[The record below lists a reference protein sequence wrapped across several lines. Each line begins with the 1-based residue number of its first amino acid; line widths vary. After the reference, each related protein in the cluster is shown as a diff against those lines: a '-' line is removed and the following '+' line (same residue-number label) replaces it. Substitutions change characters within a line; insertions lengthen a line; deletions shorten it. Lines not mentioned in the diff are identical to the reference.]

1 MAPLFSE
8 KEERV
13 GDQPH
18 SLRGEN
24 LSWILD
30 IALLKTMEIDR
41 NSSLHSIMHP
51 LSVALN
57 PSPQAPAEDA
67 PVSLTLSHSFQFI
80 QGEPTRGL
88 TGIYTN
94 VTSSFNNLF

>member
-30 IALLKTMEIDR
+30 IERR
-41 NSSLHSIMHP
+41 NNYGDHKGSSLGTRVGREGIEP
-51 LSVALN
+51 SV
-57 PSPQAPAEDA
+57 
-67 PVSLTLSHSFQFI
+67 
-80 QGEPTRGL
+80 R
-88 TGIYTN
+88 
-94 VTSSFNNLF
+94 

>member
-1 MAPLFSE
+1 MAPSFQRRKREWATNPTLSGV
-8 KEERV
+8 RAYLGYSTPNH
-13 GDQPH
+13 GDH
-18 SLRGEN
+18 KG
-24 LSWILD
+24 
-30 IALLKTMEIDR
+30 
-41 NSSLHSIMHP
+41 SSLHSIMHP

-88 TGIYTN
+88 AGI
-94 VTSSFNNLF
+94 

>member
-18 SLRGEN
+18 SLRVEN

-30 IALLKTMEIDR
+30 IALLKTMEINK
-41 NSSLHSIMHP
+41 NSSLRTLCEVPSVKDKKTKTPHTDKRANLHP
-51 LSVALN
+51 HTHTIEN
-57 PSPQAPAEDA
+57 F
-67 PVSLTLSHSFQFI
+67 TC
-80 QGEPTRGL
+80 EPT
-88 TGIYTN
+88 
-94 VTSSFNNLF
+94 NLNDSLN

>member
-41 NSSLHSIMHP
+41 NSSLRTDKRANLHP
-51 LSVALN
+51 HTHTIEN
-57 PSPQAPAEDA
+57 F
-67 PVSLTLSHSFQFI
+67 TC
-80 QGEPTRGL
+80 EPTKL
-88 TGIYTN
+88 NDSLKNTDHA
-94 VTSSFNNLF
+94 SSSGGS